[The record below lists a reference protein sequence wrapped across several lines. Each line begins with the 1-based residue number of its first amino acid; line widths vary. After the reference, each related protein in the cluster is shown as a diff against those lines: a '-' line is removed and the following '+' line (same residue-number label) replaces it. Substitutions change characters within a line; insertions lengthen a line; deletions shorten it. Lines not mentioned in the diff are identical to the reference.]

1 MVARRQSAI
10 PFPGSTSS
18 GKIPARTKD
27 DFPTPLIA
35 EINTKA
41 AAVISI
47 LAALASSTSPIRRRS

>member
-1 MVARRQSAI
+1 VAWRQSAI

-47 LAALASSTSPIRRRS
+47 LAA